1 MRAPP
6 SAHGSGLAY
15 SLDLLTVEETEL
27 RWEAGHPQTCGPLMA
42 LRAHERPYMRS
53 CLEVPF
59 RLVCAQHNLL
69 REYQSE
75 GYKDMATLLA
85 FQSLYTI
92 ISGTQGPSENSF
104 RLLSFQKENQDSKQ
118 LS

>member
-1 MRAPP
+1 MLAPP

-27 RWEAGHPQTCGPLMA
+27 RWEAGHPQTCGPPMA

-69 REYQSE
+69 RIPVGGIQ
-75 GYKDMATLLA
+75 GYGDTSGFPVTLHDNLRH
-85 FQSLYTI
+85 
-92 ISGTQGPSENSF
+92 SGA
-104 RLLSFQKENQDSKQ
+104 L
-118 LS
+118 